1 MANYVA
7 GRSCRSSCKSPRT
20 LQKCN
25 LLITRQLTFGA
36 VLGEHKLSL
45 PSIRLKVNHLCIRCL
60 CFESVCGDL
69 QEGHLYDSR
78 CHLPIFPSTK
88 SRFLCAFALQNPHF
102 RAFRAQNLGFCARK
116 VAKMLGKRWMGH
128 REEVDG
134 ASGITKMTFVK
145 IIAHSNTYCY
155 LRCSDHSPVPGAV
168 PKHKRTTNK
177 YWSSSCV
184 WLVS

>member
-1 MANYVA
+1 MKVCAVI
-7 GRSCRSSCKSPRT
+7 CRKATCTIPDATFPSSRAQNRGFCA
-20 LQKCN
+20 L
-25 LLITRQLTFGA
+25 
-36 VLGEHKLSL
+36 L
-45 PSIRLKVNHLCIRCL
+45 PSRT
-60 CFESVCGDL
+60 
-69 QEGHLYDSR
+69 
-78 CHLPIFPSTK
+78 PIFGHSSTK

-102 RAFRAQNLGFCARK
+102 RTFEHKIAVFVRFCLSEPPFSGVSSTKSRF
-116 VAKMLGKRWMGH
+116 LCSESGKDA

-145 IIAHSNTYCY
+145 LIVHSNTHCY
-155 LRCSDHSPVPGAV
+155 LRRPDHSPVPGAV